1 MSDVKELIVSV
12 LPSKKLIFRRVASLH
27 LHIACAASV
36 TIIQPEM
43 FCCPEALI
51 NTNKL
56 PLGKLQDTAQ
66 VVDDVVLPPW
76 ARGDP
81 FEFVRL
87 NREALE
93 SDYVSEV
100 SMNMCM
106 VYLHTCTGSVCMEWL
121 AVEYVIMWN
130 LSPSQC
136 RHILL

>member
-1 MSDVKELIVSV
+1 
-12 LPSKKLIFRRVASLH
+12 
-27 LHIACAASV
+27 
-36 TIIQPEM
+36 M

-56 PLGKLQDTAQ
+56 PLGTLQDTAQ

-76 ARGDP
+76 AHGDP

-100 SMNMCM
+100 SRT
-106 VYLHTCTGSVCMEWL
+106 V
-121 AVEYVIMWN
+121 
-130 LSPSQC
+130 
-136 RHILL
+136 